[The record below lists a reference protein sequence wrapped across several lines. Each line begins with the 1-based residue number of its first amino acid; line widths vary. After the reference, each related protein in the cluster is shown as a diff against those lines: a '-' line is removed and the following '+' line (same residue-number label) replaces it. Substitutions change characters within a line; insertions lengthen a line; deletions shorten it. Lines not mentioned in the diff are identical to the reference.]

1 MKGKL
6 TAKQYKKLVDTKGK
20 TVADS
25 IASVLGVATQR
36 IGKLQFA
43 PNSFLEKWDACLEQF
58 EQDKDEW
65 QDNMPLDEETGK
77 PTDLVNKISINIS
90 K

>member
-1 MKGKL
+1 MSKKL
-6 TAKQYKKLVDTKGK
+6 TAKQYRLLVDGQGK
-20 TVADS
+20 DIADS
-25 IASVLGVATQR
+25 IASVLGVATKR

-58 EQDKDEW
+58 EVDKEEW
-65 QDNMPLDEETGK
+65 QNNMPIDDETGE
-77 PTDLVNKISINIS
+77 PTDLVNNISINIS